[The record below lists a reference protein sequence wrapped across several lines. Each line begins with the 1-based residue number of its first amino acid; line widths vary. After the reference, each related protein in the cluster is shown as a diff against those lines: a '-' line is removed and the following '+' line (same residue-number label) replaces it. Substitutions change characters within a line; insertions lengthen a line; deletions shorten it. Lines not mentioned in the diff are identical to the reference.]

1 MAAPRDRACAC
12 GDGID
17 RRSFLRLSVGG
28 YLGLAL
34 GGLGGFGRVARAEG
48 SALPGLGQAKSV
60 IVLWLNGGPSQLD
73 TFDPKPGTPQG
84 GPTKAI
90 ATKAEGIQLSEHL
103 PLLAD
108 EMADVSLIRSMSTGE
123 GNHQR
128 ARYFLHTGY
137 VPSGTVRHP
146 DMGALICQQ
155 KAEAGFDLPSYITI
169 NGATPG
175 AGLLGVGYA
184 PFTIGDPTR
193 PVQNLGYPDGVDAE
207 RFRRRRRLQE
217 ALGEE
222 FRESRAGPEVEG
234 HEEIYAKADRMMHSP
249 RNRAFELDEE
259 PAALRDA
266 YGQNRFGQGC
276 LMARRLVEEGV
287 KVVEV
292 QLNGWDTHQ
301 DNFNRVADLAT
312 RLDAGFAGL
321 VRDLRDRELLDRTLV
336 VCMGEFGRTPRI
348 NPNEGRDHFAR
359 AWSLALAG
367 GGVQGGRVVGRTA
380 GDGMAVVERP
390 VTAPDLL
397 ATIFHATGL
406 DAGHTNYTGLGRPL
420 TVVDEGG
427 APVRE
432 LFVTA

>member
-222 FRESRAGPEVEG
+222 FRESRAGPEVAG